1 MLTFL
6 VIGFTAGGIGALL
19 GVGGGIILVPGLILA
34 GGLPFTSAVGTSLV
48 CIVATSST
56 ATAEYL
62 RQQRVDLGL
71 GLEMQWYT
79 VLGAVAASLV
89 AASIPAQPLYAAFAI
104 LLAVTAVRMWP
115 RTPGRTS
122 GPTTHVVDRRWVAGA
137 GVGAGSVAG
146 LLGIGGGILNVPIL
160 HLMLGVPFDRAV
172 ATSVYIIGI
181 TVASGSAVYLMRGDV
196 EIGAAGATLLGVMVG
211 AALAARWGRQL
222 NQRAVKMAFA
232 LLLLYVAARMA
243 ETAVS
248 GG

>member
-1 MLTFL
+1 
-6 VIGFTAGGIGALL
+6 
-19 GVGGGIILVPGLILA
+19 
-34 GGLPFTSAVGTSLV
+34 
-48 CIVATSST
+48 
-56 ATAEYL
+56 
-62 RQQRVDLGL
+62 
-71 GLEMQWYT
+71 
-79 VLGAVAASLV
+79 
-89 AASIPAQPLYAAFAI
+89 
-104 LLAVTAVRMWP
+104 
-115 RTPGRTS
+115 
-122 GPTTHVVDRRWVAGA
+122 
-137 GVGAGSVAG
+137 
-146 LLGIGGGILNVPIL
+146 
-160 HLMLGVPFDRAV
+160 MLGVPFDRAV